1 MLEHLLAQ
9 PLPEL
14 DDSFLMAGWAEMP
27 ALAGERQQIFVA
39 AGFASHP
46 GKAQV
51 EVSAVE
57 IPVDHILSIGS
68 KESVSALIAFFP
80 VPFQVFKMV
89 LRMKKM
95 REKTAVVCLGRLFL
109 LLAAIGLAACAN
121 GANKE
126 GEEHITD
133 RTGER
138 WDVSQAVQLGF
149 HPDRF
154 QYGIGRH
161 AFTTLDDSDLSSDTS
176 SVPAFERVIGVASEG
191 RPTPIRSANCGAMK
205 SPTRTWAMPRL
216 QWGIDRWRT

>member
-1 MLEHLLAQ
+1 MGHEVDAEALGDAKDPLTVRHMLEHLLAQ

-57 IPVDHILSIGS
+57 IPIDHILYIGS

-89 LRMKKM
+89 LYASKVM
-95 REKTAVVCLGRLFL
+95 RL
-109 LLAAIGLAACAN
+109 LGLARLVD
-121 GANKE
+121 
-126 GEEHITD
+126 IT
-133 RTGER
+133 R
-138 WDVSQAVQLGF
+138 
-149 HPDRF
+149 
-154 QYGIGRH
+154 
-161 AFTTLDDSDLSSDTS
+161 
-176 SVPAFERVIGVASEG
+176 
-191 RPTPIRSANCGAMK
+191 
-205 SPTRTWAMPRL
+205 
-216 QWGIDRWRT
+216 

>member
-1 MLEHLLAQ
+1 
-9 PLPEL
+9 
-14 DDSFLMAGWAEMP
+14 
-27 ALAGERQQIFVA
+27 
-39 AGFASHP
+39 
-46 GKAQV
+46 
-51 EVSAVE
+51 
-57 IPVDHILSIGS
+57 
-68 KESVSALIAFFP
+68 
-80 VPFQVFKMV
+80 
-89 LRMKKM
+89 M

-109 LLAAIGLAACAN
+109 LLAAIGLAACAH

-191 RPTPIRSANCGAMK
+191 AAHAYSVSKLRRHEIANTNLGDAPIAVGY
-205 SPTRTWAMPRL
+205 
-216 QWGIDRWRT
+216 